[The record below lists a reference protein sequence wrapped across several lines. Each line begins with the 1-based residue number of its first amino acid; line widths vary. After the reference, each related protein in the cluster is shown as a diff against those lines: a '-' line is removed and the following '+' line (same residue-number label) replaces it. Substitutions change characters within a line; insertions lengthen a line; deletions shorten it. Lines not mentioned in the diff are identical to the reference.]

1 MHQRLHPTPDHRKT
15 KSAGD
20 AKMFDIIFIDAFGMF
35 DKEAV
40 EHGSLSF
47 KNYRSLNNRSVKIKA
62 EARFRFAILRAH
74 CFQLRPLGRG

>member
-1 MHQRLHPTPDHRKT
+1 MHQRLHPAPDHRKT

-20 AKMFDIIFIDAFGMF
+20 AKMLDIIFIDAFGML

-40 EHGSLSF
+40 EHGNLSF

-62 EARFRFAILRAH
+62 EARFRFA
-74 CFQLRPLGRG
+74 